1 MIKDPKYGIP
11 QLRKFPMPDARHV
24 RSAIRFFNYVSPRY
38 EKQLAAAILRRMKE
52 YGISFDDF
60 NVGDENRFSKYMPQN
75 YLAHY
80 GVPNQK
86 WYVRRFQPYPSSYS
100 GKGKFVGKESK
111 LSTLSSL
118 ANSISERA
126 SKKEPAISKD
136 VKNAARLAGSRMY
149 GLEHRLKTKDSIKR
163 KIETDSIEKLK
174 SFDEAADDIKDAVRY
189 TTLTDDNR
197 FVSSYKI
204 FKGAMESAGYTETR
218 CKNHFDLYKQGK
230 VKHKSVQ
237 SVFRDKDGYQFEVQ
251 FQTPAS
257 QKAKDL
263 KVPIYEERRKPG
275 LSKERQEELEQ
286 KMVELAE
293 RVPDPKDIEKIKSH

>member
-1 MIKDPKYGIP
+1 MTKDLKYGIP
-11 QLRKFPMPDARHV
+11 QLKKFPMPDERHV
-24 RSAIRFFNYVSPRY
+24 RSAIKFFNYVPPRY

-52 YGISFDDF
+52 YGMSFEDF
-60 NVGDENRFSKYMPQN
+60 TVGDENRFSKYMPQT
-75 YLAHY
+75 YLMHY
-80 GVPNQK
+80 GVPRMK
-86 WYVRRFQPYPSSYS
+86 WYVRNYQPYPAGYS

-111 LSTLSSL
+111 LSTSSSL
-118 ANSISERA
+118 ADSISERA
-126 SKKEPAISKD
+126 LKKEPKISSD

-149 GLEHRLKTKDSIKR
+149 GLEYRLKTKDSIKR

-189 TTLTDDNR
+189 TTLTNDDR
-197 FVSSYKI
+197 FVSSYNI
-204 FKGAMESAGYTETR
+204 FKGVMESAGYTETR
-218 CKNHFDLYKQGK
+218 CKNYFDLYKQGK

-286 KMVELAE
+286 KMVDLAE
-293 RVPDPKDIEKIKSH
+293 RVPDPKDIDKIKTH